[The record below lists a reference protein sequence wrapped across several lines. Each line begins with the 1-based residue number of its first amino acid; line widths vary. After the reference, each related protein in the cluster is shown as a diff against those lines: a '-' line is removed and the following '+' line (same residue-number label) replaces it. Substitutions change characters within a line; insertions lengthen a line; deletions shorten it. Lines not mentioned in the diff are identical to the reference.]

1 MKNINLNNEQR
12 TTNNEQRTTNNEQR
26 TTNNE
31 QRTTKIQ
38 IIDFSEYIQ
47 LVFTDYTLR
56 TITLGTAILGAICG
70 MLGSFA
76 VLRKQSLLGDAIS
89 HAALP
94 GIAIAFLITGTK
106 ETNVLLIGALVSGL
120 LGAFWIRGI
129 TKRTHL
135 KSDTALGLILSIF
148 FGFGMLLLTYIQKLP
163 NANQSGLDKFLF
175 GQAATLLARDVW
187 FMAIVTFICLVVL
200 LLFWKEFKILL
211 FDADYAK
218 TLGFNIQL
226 IDILITSFIVI
237 AIVLGLQTVGVVLMS
252 AMLLA
257 PAAAARQW
265 TNSLGIMVVLAAFFG
280 ATSGVV
286 GTAIS
291 ASQNNLSTGPVIVLV
306 AAVFVGF
313 SFIFSPSRGLLFK
326 QIRFIQNRK
335 DLQLHKTL
343 AFMFEIAEDHED
355 ISHPHAIKIL
365 NNFYGYTRKS
375 LGKLERKEY
384 INVKGSMW
392 SMTPK
397 GYHFAANLYNQ
408 QGNENE

>member
-1 MKNINLNNEQR
+1 
-12 TTNNEQRTTNNEQR
+12 
-26 TTNNE
+26 
-31 QRTTKIQ
+31 
-38 IIDFSEYIQ
+38 
-47 LVFTDYTLR
+47 
-56 TITLGTAILGAICG
+56 

-120 LGAFWIRGI
+120 LGAFWIRSI
-129 TKRTHL
+129 VKRTHL

-163 NANQSGLDKFLF
+163 NANQAGLDKFLF

-187 FMAIVTFICLVVL
+187 FMASVTFSCLVVL

-218 TLGFNIQL
+218 TLGFNVQL

-265 TNSLGIMVVLAAFFG
+265 TNSLGIMVILAAFFG
-280 ATSGVV
+280 AISGVV

-291 ASQNNLSTGPVIVLV
+291 ASENNLSTGPVIVLV

-313 SFIFSPSRGLLFK
+313 SFIFSPSRGLLFR

-335 DLQLHKTL
+335 DLELHKTL
-343 AFMFEIAEDHED
+343 AFMFEIAKGHEN
-355 ISHPHAIKIL
+355 ISHPHAVKIL

-375 LGKLERKEY
+375 LRKLVRKEY
-384 INVKGSMW
+384 INVTGSMW
-392 SMTPK
+392 SMTSK